1 MSAPDD
7 NSIPPISGSE
17 AATSSTGSFR
27 WPALF
32 QQCDDA
38 LFLLDRRRRILFVNR
53 AWEALSRV
61 SLAEVRGLACRRPRP
76 ASPTDSWTDIL
87 AHALSPPSDVVAG
100 RPAHVRRLLPSRANP
115 VSWDVEFF
123 PLGRDESLL
132 AVLGRVRPV
141 AVTAPIESSMSLGP
155 TPLPEK
161 LLALRERIA
170 RQFDLK
176 LLDGQTATVR
186 RLAAQVR
193 LAASVTSPVLLVGP
207 RGSGKRTLA
216 RLIHYTSAG
225 RERAL
230 AILDAGRLPPV
241 ALAAVLF
248 GDRAVGTVYLHEPA
262 RLPLEFQMKLAE
274 LLAEPDADR
283 PLPRVLAGCCSD
295 LVEEVRGG
303 RFLDDL
309 FGALSA
315 LTLTIPPLSAR
326 IEELPHLVAR
336 ILNRLNEDGEHI
348 VHDLASDAWDVVRAY
363 SWPGNLREL
372 VAVLASARDR
382 TAHDLVAAADLP
394 AALRAATRLGPA
406 PARSA
411 ERSLS
416 LEKLLEETER
426 RLIALAL
433 RRAGGNKARAAELL
447 GIWRQRLVRR
457 MEALGFAAGKEN
469 GE

>member
-7 NSIPPISGSE
+7 KSISPISGSE
-17 AATSSTGSFR
+17 AAPTSAGPFR
-27 WPALF
+27 WPTLF

-38 LFLLDRRRRILFVNR
+38 LFLLDRRRRVLFVNR
-53 AWEALSRV
+53 AWET
-61 SLAEVRGLACRRPRP
+61 LAGVPLAKVRGLACRRLRP
-76 ASPTDSWTDIL
+76 ASPSDSWTDIL
-87 AHALSPPSDVVAG
+87 AHALSPPPDVVAG
-100 RPAHVRRLLPSRANP
+100 RPTHSRRLLPSRVNP

-123 PLGRDESLL
+123 PLGRDDSLL

-141 AVTAPIESSMSLGP
+141 AATAPVENSLSIGP

-161 LLALRERIA
+161 LLALRERMA
-170 RQFDLK
+170 RHFNFQ
-176 LLDGQTATVR
+176 LLDEHTPATR

-207 RGSGKRTLA
+207 QGSGKRTLA
-216 RLIHYTSAG
+216 RLIHYSSTG

-230 AILDAGRLPPV
+230 AVLDAGRLPPV

-262 RLPLEFQMKLAE
+262 RLPQEFQAKLAE
-274 LLAEPDADR
+274 LLADADADR
-283 PLPRVLAGCCSD
+283 PLPRILAGCCGD
-295 LVEEVRGG
+295 PVEDVRGG

-315 LTLTIPPLSAR
+315 LTIAIPPLSAR
-326 IEELPHLVAR
+326 HEELPHLVSS
-336 ILNRLNEDGEHI
+336 ILNRLSEDGERI
-348 VHDLASDAWDVVRAY
+348 IRDLAPDAWDVVRAY
-363 SWPGNLREL
+363 SWPGNVREL

-382 TAHDLVAAADLP
+382 TAGNLVTAADLP
-394 AALRAATRLGPA
+394 ASMRAATRLGPG
-406 PARSA
+406 PARTA
-411 ERSLS
+411 ERALS

-433 RRAGGNKARAAELL
+433 RRAGGHKGRAAELL

-457 MEALGFAAGKEN
+457 MEALGFASGKDN